1 MTVQRTMCVLCLGQR
16 DPSVNEAEMH
26 WLKFH
31 EEKGIT
37 KCRWQRIHNEPE
49 QLDRF
54 LDPDNDG

>member
-1 MTVQRTMCVLCLGQR
+1 
-16 DPSVNEAEMH
+16 MH
-26 WLKFH
+26 WLKLH